1 MSGSLN
7 DANSQR
13 FDAIVAEYGAALGR
27 LVRAYVALRED
38 QDDLLQDIWLALWQ
52 SLPRFRGECS
62 QRTFVYRVAHNR
74 ALTFRSRHRKPLE
87 LLNEEVVDPAPDPAA
102 HAARQDL
109 SDRLASAIRGLDEPY
124 REAVA
129 LHLEGLSAAEIA
141 SVQGT
146 TAGNVAVRLTRA
158 RDALRRHFNPSVVEE
173 HS

>member
-1 MSGSLN
+1 MPGFLTNADSP
-7 DANSQR
+7 Q

-62 QRTFVYRVAHNR
+62 LRTFVYRVAHNR
-74 ALTFRSRHRKPLE
+74 ALTFRSRHRRPLE
-87 LLNEEVVDPAPDPAA
+87 PLSNAVADPAPDPAA
-102 HAARQDL
+102 HATRQDL
-109 SDRLASAIRGLDEPY
+109 SERLASAVRRLDEPY

-158 RDALRRHFNPSVVEE
+158 RDALRRHLNPTVVEE
-173 HS
+173 HQ